1 MKKEKS
7 AVILPVQILA
17 CGQCV
22 CPVLEMSNLAPLL
35 IETSPTVRDNLQLSL
50 NILNERLQKRKIG
63 QNSEEKSRNLAEAGK
78 HLDRITQKTWDR
90 SIVIIVKS
98 YNNLIA
104 VALVVVIVA
113 VWVWRPAGPLACS
126 WARV

>member
-1 MKKEKS
+1 
-7 AVILPVQILA
+7 
-17 CGQCV
+17 
-22 CPVLEMSNLAPLL
+22 MSNLAPLL